1 MVKKLYVGNMSY
13 DTTEDTLRA
22 LFAGVGQVE
31 SVNIITDRMSG
42 RSKGFGFVEMAT
54 EEQAQTAIS
63 QLNGATLDD
72 RQISVAEARP
82 QRPRSDRGGRG
93 GGGRRGGRR
102 SWDY

>member
-13 DTTEDTLRA
+13 DTTEDTLHA
-22 LFAGVGQVE
+22 LFASVGEVE
-31 SVNIITDRMSG
+31 SVTIITDPRSG

-54 EEQAQTAIS
+54 EEEAQAAIS

-72 RQISVAEARP
+72 RQINVAEARP
-82 QRPRSDRGGRG
+82 QRPRSDREDRR

-102 SWDY
+102 SWN